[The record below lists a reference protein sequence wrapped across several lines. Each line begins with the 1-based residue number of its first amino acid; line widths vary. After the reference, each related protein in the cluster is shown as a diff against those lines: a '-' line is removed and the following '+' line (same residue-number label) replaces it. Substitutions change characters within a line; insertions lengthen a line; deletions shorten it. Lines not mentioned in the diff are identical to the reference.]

1 MSVYSLT
8 EDRISKRFEAP
19 LQCYS
24 FCKKYYASI
33 CFGKLRELRP
43 EYGYSLL
50 DPTLIDENS
59 GIEIVDAAN
68 GAIKYSLSLDELQLF
83 IGCSDISRLAKINHC
98 QFSPNGEILLFM
110 YRAFRK
116 DGKHSYL
123 LSWDYQRNKLSLLLR
138 EKVVSHYSWIDNE
151 TIIVWGKMHNR
162 SGYHVLHLDAE
173 SYPLEL
179 KNPLLLGDGHPS
191 YSNSSKK
198 IVTDTYP
205 NKQRMSTLFLLD
217 INKIFFFNK
226 FIIKNYFNN
235 YILNNLI

>member
-1 MSVYSLT
+1 
-8 EDRISKRFEAP
+8 
-19 LQCYS
+19 
-24 FCKKYYASI
+24 
-33 CFGKLRELRP
+33 
-43 EYGYSLL
+43 
-50 DPTLIDENS
+50 
-59 GIEIVDAAN
+59 
-68 GAIKYSLSLDELQLF
+68 
-83 IGCSDISRLAKINHC
+83 
-98 QFSPNGEILLFM
+98 M

-123 LSWDYQRNKLSLLLR
+123 LSWDYQKNKLSLLLR

-162 SGYHVLHLDAE
+162 SGYHVLHLNAE

-191 YSNSSKK
+191 YSHSSKK

-217 INKIFFFNK
+217 AKSMEEEQIAQFKQPWKFNGSRRVDLHPRFK
-226 FIIKNYFNN
+226 R
-235 YILNNLI
+235 